1 MGCGFIPVWLTQA
14 AYFRQASGVGL
25 MAFLL
30 EGVSR
35 KRGDD
40 RWMGPATAL
49 GTEAVGV
56 GGNGGLYGHGE
67 CSLCNKVLG

>member
-1 MGCGFIPVWLTQA
+1 MGCGFIPVWLTRA
-14 AYFRQASGVGL
+14 ACFRL
-25 MAFLL
+25 KAFLE
-30 EGVSR
+30 EGESR
-35 KRGDD
+35 KRGDN

-56 GGNGGLYGHGE
+56 GGNGGLYGHGG